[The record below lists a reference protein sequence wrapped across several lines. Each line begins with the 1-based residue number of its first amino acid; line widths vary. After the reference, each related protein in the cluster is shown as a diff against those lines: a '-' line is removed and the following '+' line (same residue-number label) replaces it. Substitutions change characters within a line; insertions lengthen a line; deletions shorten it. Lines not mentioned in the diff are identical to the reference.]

1 MLKTDI
7 IICQSIESL
16 KEFSN
21 LLISTSL
28 TSNQKTLPKFSIKD
42 PNVDILKAFG
52 IRPNTHKPN
61 EDSDDSIEIIDDDKA
76 T

>member
-7 IICQSIESL
+7 IICQSIDHL
-16 KEFSN
+16 KEFSS
-21 LLISTSL
+21 LLISTSKQM
-28 TSNQKTLPKFSIKD
+28 TAPKFSIKD

-52 IRPNTHKPN
+52 IRPSTHKSH